1 MTLKEEKL
9 EEMVNKEVEDLFQSF
24 NTEKKEILMV
34 IQFHLR
40 VEQIIERILL
50 ASLERGD
57 KLLDNAGLSFHQK
70 LCIIEALNALDSRYV
85 DALRKLNKLRN
96 TCAHVNSSPI
106 NKQEID
112 KIGRCLGRTY
122 TEILRDTP
130 ASDHLSSL
138 IILLFAKIGS
148 HMISRTLT
156 VEHPNKENANSSSV
170 NAEKRSA

>member
-1 MTLKEEKL
+1 MFSVLT
-9 EEMVNKEVEDLFQSF
+9 MGRGSLFQSF

-40 VEQIIERILL
+40 AEQIIERILL
-50 ASLERGD
+50 VSLERGD

-70 LCIIEALNALDSRYV
+70 LCVIEALNVLDSRYV

-96 TCAHVNSSPI
+96 TCAHVNSEPI

-122 TEILRDTP
+122 TEIIRDIP
-130 ASDHLSSL
+130 KSDPLASL
-138 IILLFAKIGS
+138 IIRLFAKIGS
-148 HMISRTLT
+148 HMILRTMSL
-156 VEHPNKENANSSSV
+156 EHPIIENANSSSV
-170 NAEKRSA
+170 ND